1 MKLNR
6 LFQITTFL
14 VVVFAFVGCDEDFTE
29 IGGEIINN
37 PTNVELR
44 EVEVN
49 AYSRKLNSIQTNN
62 LANLFLGTYK
72 HPVYGESTAS
82 IVTQLN
88 LAVENPTFGDSVVL
102 DSVVMTLPYFS
113 TEDATS
119 ASEEEI
125 EFVLDS
131 VFGEGSFDLSVYET
145 GYFLNDFDPNSNFE
159 DLQKYYSNQQA
170 EVEQNIIGQTLYQEE
185 NFQPS
190 AASYVS
196 YEVTPSG
203 ENDTIVNAPALRVK
217 LPVDYFQ
224 QKIIEKEGSDELFNN
239 NNFRNY
245 FRSLLIK
252 AEANSS
258 VGSQILFD
266 LTNAGA
272 KISLYYTED
281 VEEEEETVRK
291 RRSLNLN
298 IAGGNHFNTYTGEF
312 SESILQQIE
321 TQSAESGAETL
332 YLKGQEGSMAVI
344 ELFPDETLLA
354 ELRENKW
361 LINEANLIFYVD
373 QDKLNGA
380 VEPERLYLY
389 DLENNSVLFDY
400 QFDPTRNQT
409 NPITSRTDFSAPLER
424 DEDENG
430 VFYKLRITQHLTSI
444 LSEDSENVKLGL
456 VVTGN
461 INNASL
467 TATRNLEE
475 VDRIPAS
482 SMLTPYGTVLYG
494 DETSNEEKRLK
505 LRIYYTDY

>member
-37 PTNVELR
+37 PTDVELR

-49 AYSRKLNSIQTNN
+49 AYSKKLTSVQTNT

-88 LAVENPTFGDSVVL
+88 LGNEDPQFGANVEL
-102 DSVVMTLPYFS
+102 DSVVMTLPYYSKEDETS
-113 TEDATS
+113 T
-119 ASEEEI
+119 SEEEI
-125 EFVLDS
+125 EYILDS
-131 VFGEGSFDLSVYET
+131 VYGDGSFNLSLYET
-145 GYFLNDFDPNSNFE
+145 NYFLNDLDPDSDFE
-159 DLQKYYSNQQA
+159 DRQKYYSDQQNL
-170 EVEQNIIGQTLYQEE
+170 VEQNIIGGPLYQED

-190 AASYVS
+190 SAGYVT
-196 YEVTPSG
+196 YEIGDDG
-203 ENDTIVNAPALRVK
+203 ENDTIVNAPALRIQ

-224 QKIIEKEGSDELFNN
+224 QKIIDKEGSDELFNN
-239 NNFRNY
+239 NNFQNY

-252 AEANSS
+252 AEANTSE
-258 VGSQILFD
+258 GSQILFN
-266 LTNAGA
+266 LTNADA
-272 KISLYYTED
+272 KITLYYTEE

-291 RRSLNLN
+291 RGSLDLN
-298 IAGGNHFNTYTGEF
+298 IAGGNRFNTYTGEF
-312 SESILQQIE
+312 PEGIIQEIESQNE
-321 TQSAESGAETL
+321 ESGAENL

-344 ELFPDETLLA
+344 ELFPDETVLE
-354 ELRENKW
+354 ELRANNW
-361 LINEANLIFYVD
+361 LINEANLIFYVN

-389 DLENNSVLFDY
+389 DIENNTVLFDY
-400 QFDPTRNQT
+400 QIDPTANQN
-409 NPITSRTDFSAPLER
+409 NPATSRTVFSSPLER

-430 VFYKLRITQHLTSI
+430 IFYRLRITQHLTSI
-444 LSEDSENVKLGL
+444 LSEDAENVKLGL

-461 INNASL
+461 INSVAL
-467 TATRNLEE
+467 TAARNLEE
-475 VDRIPAS
+475 GDRIPAA

-494 DETSNEEKRLK
+494 DEASNEEKRLK